1 MEDIVMGSMAQ
12 RRLETGLASVFA
24 LIGLVLT
31 ATGVF
36 GAVSHNVGMRR
47 REMGIRLALGG
58 VPSNIKS
65 LIVRQAMMPVVI
77 GLVVGLAA
85 ALMSARLVSGF
96 LYGTSARDPAVF
108 VGVAGVVGIAAFLGC
123 YLPASHAS
131 TVDPSMTLRLE

>member
-1 MEDIVMGSMAQ
+1 M
-12 RRLETGLASVFA
+12 ASVIA
-24 LIGLVLT
+24 IIGLVLT

-65 LIVRQAMMPVVI
+65 LIVRQAMLPVVL
-77 GLVVGLAA
+77 GLAAGMAA
-85 ALMSARLVSGF
+85 ALMSARLLSGF

-108 VGVAGVVGIAAFLGC
+108 ACVAGVVGFAAFLGC
-123 YLPASHAS
+123 YLPARNAS
-131 TVDPSMTLRLE
+131 AVDPSITLRLE